1 MEKKITDKSE
11 QQERRRL
18 IFEYVRLVI
27 VNARKNLGVI
37 KPSQYMKDIQKK
49 LGLSHEKIIL
59 EAANNVTM

>member
-37 KPSQYMKDIQKK
+37 KPSQYMKDIQKNSVFLMK
-49 LGLSHEKIIL
+49 R
-59 EAANNVTM
+59 